1 MSEETK
7 RPEQEPSSD
16 QRQAVETS
24 FLTDSPSASDST
36 SDQTEARQETVANP
50 QTTVEEQLVRESDAG
65 RPGMPPVPPSLPPQ
79 SEQIPAEP
87 EKKNQKTAL
96 IACLIVLAVAVIG
109 WIVTAFIAVNNYQA
123 AKEWED
129 YARQIEQDYR
139 MNKTRD
145 YRIHGSQNEIE
156 EDWKDLLD
164 NYTPDEIEDY
174 LNDNLHHEDIDRMN
188 KTRDYRIHGSQNEIE
203 EDWKD
208 LLDNYTPDE
217 IEDYLNDNLHH
228 EDIELHEWGMS
239 EGASSSIF
247 DDPREQ
253 ADFYLQIAPFSRSSL
268 IESLESDGFSEKEAT
283 QAVDSLKEDWKKQAV
298 RFVEWMEED
307 GYSFSKEDLR
317 DLCEEAGFTSE
328 EIDYAL
334 VQTSSQS
341 A

>member
-1 MSEETK
+1 
-7 RPEQEPSSD
+7 
-16 QRQAVETS
+16 
-24 FLTDSPSASDST
+24 
-36 SDQTEARQETVANP
+36 
-50 QTTVEEQLVRESDAG
+50 
-65 RPGMPPVPPSLPPQ
+65 MPPVPPSLPPQ

-129 YARQIEQDYR
+129 YARQIEQDY
-139 MNKTRD
+139 
-145 YRIHGSQNEIE
+145 
-156 EDWKDLLD
+156 
-164 NYTPDEIEDY
+164 
-174 LNDNLHHEDIDRMN
+174 RMN

>member
-174 LNDNLHHEDIDRMN
+174 LNDNLHHEDI
-188 KTRDYRIHGSQNEIE
+188 
-203 EDWKD
+203 
-208 LLDNYTPDE
+208 
-217 IEDYLNDNLHH
+217 
-228 EDIELHEWGMS
+228 ELHEWGMS